1 MTTTDFIHLRVHSAY
16 SLAEGAI
23 KVTEDK
29 PKDGSKPLRK
39 DLIQL
44 SLSAH
49 MPAVALTD
57 KGNLFG
63 ALEFALAA
71 AGAGVQPIIGCQI
84 AVLRPE
90 QAGLKTLTRD
100 NLDQLVLLVQN
111 EFGYRNLSA
120 LVTRSFVAED
130 RPYPC
135 VTQDELE
142 QYTGGLIALTAGTEG
157 IIGRLLL
164 AGQMTAA
171 EATLDHLKKCFPDR
185 LYIEITR
192 HHGGV
197 IGANESKIEADLIDL
212 AYRHNV
218 PLVATNDV
226 YFGDEG
232 MYAAH
237 DALLCISD
245 KTVIAEQNRRRLT
258 RDHRFKTAAEM
269 RALFADLPEAC
280 DNTAVIAKRCAYM
293 PPARKPILPAFTTE
307 AGRNEAE
314 ELRAQAEA
322 GLKSRLDAARIN
334 DRKAYQDRLAFELD
348 TIIKMGFAGYFL
360 IVSDFIKWSKAQ
372 GISVGPGRGSGA
384 GSVVA
389 WSLLITD
396 LDPMRFGLLFERFLN
411 PERVSMPDFDIDF
424 CQERR
429 DEVIRYVQQKYG
441 ADRVAQIITFGKLQ
455 ARAALRDVGRVLAM
469 PYGYVDKICKLVP
482 NNPANPVTLA
492 QAIDG
497 EPQLQQMRDA
507 DPVVGQMMDIAL
519 KLEGLYRNASTHA
532 AGVVIGDRPLVE
544 LVPLYRD
551 PEAALPATQFNMKMV
566 EEAGLVKFDF
576 LGLKT
581 LDVLQM
587 TVELLAKREVHI
599 DLTNLPFDDAKT
611 YSLLSKGDT
620 TGVFQ
625 LESAGMRDVLRR
637 LRPNRFEDIIALVAL
652 YRPGPMDNIPKYI
665 KCRKG
670 EEPVDY
676 LHPLLKPILEDTAGI
691 LIYQE
696 QVMQAA
702 QILAGYSLGA
712 ADLLRR
718 AMGKKKASE
727 MAAQRANFI
736 AGAFQK
742 NNVPEDQAGMIF
754 DQIDKF
760 AGYGFNKSHAAAYAL
775 IAYQTAYLKANYP
788 VEFFAAAMNFE
799 LGDTDKINMFRQEL
813 ARNRI
818 PLLPPDINRSFPL
831 FAVETPENN
840 AVAVAGSEHSERTAE
855 QSRQTNGKASIRYA
869 LAAIKG
875 VGDAAMRSVV
885 LARTGA
891 EQSRPFKDLF
901 EFVERV
907 DPRVINRKQ
916 MENLTTAGAFDGLNK
931 NRAQVMASVD
941 ILLKHSHQSHDERAS
956 GQSNM
961 FGGVEK
967 SARPALPQVKA
978 WDDLTRLKHE
988 FGSLGFYLSAH
999 PLDNYQAVLQRMGV
1013 VSASAVSGKYRATGP
1028 NRYKLAGIVVSKQ
1041 ERTSKNGNKF
1051 AFVQLSDAGGA
1062 FEVTI
1067 FSELLAAQR
1076 DKLEAGQG
1084 VLIEVDAQTGQA
1096 GGGGAGEGAPD
1107 IRFIA
1112 RNIEPLVQAA
1122 ERAAQGIRIKL
1133 YEASALPDIKKILDA
1148 APKGRGKV
1156 ALQLELDDGEEA
1168 EIELQGSW
1176 LLSEAMKLDL
1186 RQAGGGLE
1194 VSEY

>member
-1 MTTTDFIHLRVHSAY
+1 MTIDTSFIHLRVHSAY
-16 SLAEGAI
+16 SLTEGAI
-23 KVTEDK
+23 KVIEDK
-29 PKDGSKPLRK
+29 PKDGSASPRK
-39 DLIQL
+39 DLIKL
-44 SLSAH
+44 CTSAH

-71 AGAGVQPIIGCQI
+71 AAAGVQPIIGCQI

-100 NLDQLVLLVQN
+100 NLDQLVLLVQS
-111 EFGYRNLSA
+111 ELGYRNLSA
-120 LVTRSFVAED
+120 LVTASFIAED
-130 RPYPC
+130 RPYPY
-135 VTQDELE
+135 VTQDELA
-142 QYTGGLIALTAGTEG
+142 QYSGGLIALTGG
-157 IIGRLLL
+157 IDGGIGRMLLG
-164 AGQMTAA
+164 GQITAA
-171 EATLDHLKKCFPDR
+171 EGTLDYLRGLFPDR
-185 LYIEITR
+185 LYVEITR

-197 IGANESKIEADLIDL
+197 IGGYEQKIEGDLIDL

-237 DALLCISD
+237 DALLCIAD

-280 DNTAVIAKRCAYM
+280 DNTVVIAKRCAYM
-293 PPARKPILPAFTTE
+293 PPERKPILPAFTTE
-307 AGRNEAE
+307 AGRDESE
-314 ELRAQAEA
+314 ELRAQAIA
-322 GLKSRLDAARIN
+322 GLEGRLTAAGIN
-334 DRKAYQDRLAFELD
+334 DVKPYQDRLTFELD

-441 ADRVAQIITFGKLQ
+441 ADRVAQIITYGKLQ

-497 EPQLQQMRDA
+497 EAQLQQMRDA

-519 KLEGLYRNASTHA
+519 KLEGLFRNASTHA

-551 PEAALPATQFNMKMV
+551 PDATLPATQFNMKMV
-566 EEAGLVKFDF
+566 ETAGLVKFDF

-581 LDVLQM
+581 LDVLQHA
-587 TVELLAKREVHI
+587 VELLAKRDIKI
-599 DLTNLPFDDAKT
+599 DLTNLPFDDEKT
-611 YSLLSKGDT
+611 YKLLSKGDT

-625 LESAGMRDVLRR
+625 LESSGMRDVLRR

-665 KCRKG
+665 KCRNG
-670 EEPVDY
+670 EEQVDY

-736 AGAFQK
+736 AGAAEK
-742 NNVPEDQAGMIF
+742 NGVPEDQAGMIF

-799 LGDTDKINMFRQEL
+799 LGDTDKLNVFRAEL
-813 ARNRI
+813 SRNRI
-818 PLLPPDINRSFPL
+818 PLLPPDINKSFPQ
-831 FAVETPENN
+831 FAVE
-840 AVAVAGSEHSERTAE
+840 VLD
-855 QSRQTNGKASIRYA
+855 NGTSAIRYA

-875 VGDAAMRSVV
+875 VGDVAMRSVV
-885 LARTGA
+885 AARESGT
-891 EQSRPFKDLF
+891 FKDLF
-901 EFVERV
+901 AFVERI
-907 DPRVINRKQ
+907 DPRVINKKQ
-916 MENLTTAGAFDGLNK
+916 MENLTTAGAFDVFNK
-931 NRAQVMASVD
+931 NRAQTMAAID
-941 ILLKHSHQSHDERAS
+941 TLLKHSHQSHDERAS
-956 GQSNM
+956 GQVNM
-961 FGGVEK
+961 FGASEAI
-967 SARPALPQVKA
+967 ARPALPQAKA

-988 FGSLGFYLSAH
+988 FASLGFYLSAH
-999 PLDNYQAVLQRMGV
+999 PLDNYRAVLERMGV
-1013 VSASAVSGKYRATGP
+1013 TSASAVANKHRATGP
-1028 NRYKLAGIVVSKQ
+1028 SRFKLAGIVVSKQ

-1051 AFVQLSDAGGA
+1051 AFVQVSDANGA
-1062 FEVTI
+1062 FEITV

-1076 DKLEAGQG
+1076 DKMEAGQAIL
-1084 VLIEVDAQTGQA
+1084 VEADAQAGQD
-1096 GGGGAGEGAPD
+1096 GGD
-1107 IRFIA
+1107 MRFIA
-1112 RNIEPLVQAA
+1112 RTVESLQQAA
-1122 ERAAQGIRIKL
+1122 ERAARGIRIRL
-1133 YEASALPDIKKILDA
+1133 YEPSPVPAIHKLLET
-1148 APKGRGKV
+1148 APKGRGKIT
-1156 ALQLELDDGEEA
+1156 LQLMLDDSEEA
-1168 EIELQGSW
+1168 EIELSGAW
-1176 LLSEAMKLDL
+1176 LLSEAMKGEL
-1186 RQAGGGLE
+1186 RQMGGGLE